1 MKYLDIFRLKE
12 GRIIQVT
19 LHMLS
24 DIMTYRGSIHTGEAI
39 QNVSSIQSELLQ
51 WGVVLNEL
59 TEYQWLIETLM
70 KITLLSRLLVPS
82 VEITGL
88 RYTF

>member
-1 MKYLDIFRLKE
+1 
-12 GRIIQVT
+12 
-19 LHMLS
+19 MLS

-39 QNVSSIQSELLQ
+39 QNMSSIQSELLQ